1 MANLRKLQQLVKKQ
15 SGCNYPQSIRGY
27 MATSCVIPSFWKL
40 STVLPLADSEGWGA
54 QQAALAS
61 VLLPLLC
68 GLPAA

>member
-1 MANLRKLQQLVKKQ
+1 MA
-15 SGCNYPQSIRGY
+15 I
-27 MATSCVIPSFWKL
+27 SCVIPTFWKV
-40 STVLPLADSEGWGA
+40 STVLPLADSEGWET